1 MRLFKLDDTRW
12 FHVMALCIGLI
23 LCYFFIK
30 YMGRDRHVAPAKN
43 EIIEIKL
50 ILPPELQYVD
60 LNQEYKYVDNT

>member
-1 MRLFKLDDTRW
+1 
-12 FHVMALCIGLI
+12 
-23 LCYFFIK
+23 
-30 YMGRDRHVAPAKN
+30 MGRDRHVAPAKN